1 MQKVE
6 NGKTG
11 KVNYEITRN
20 AVTTKDNIVL
30 QSQLQTDIKVKSAS
44 QQFELYKEF
53 VFKQYE
59 KKNVIMN

>member
-1 MQKVE
+1 MQKAQIEDLKENKVLRVE

-20 AVTTKDNIVL
+20 AATTNDNIVL

-44 QQFELYKEF
+44 Q
-53 VFKQYE
+53 
-59 KKNVIMN
+59 